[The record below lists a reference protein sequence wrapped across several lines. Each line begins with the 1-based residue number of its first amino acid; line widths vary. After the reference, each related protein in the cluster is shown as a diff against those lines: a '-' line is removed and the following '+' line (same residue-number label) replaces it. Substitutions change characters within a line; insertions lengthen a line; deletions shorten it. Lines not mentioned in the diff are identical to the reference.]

1 MFSRYIAVR
10 KNQWKLKWQTIK
22 ELLHIGV
29 PSSHAGCYGVRRL
42 CSIRNYYRYI
52 GSSTTGIS
60 SDSDQLC
67 IRCIYGFM
75 GAGTGR
81 FYKSK

>member
-10 KNQWKLKWQTIK
+10 KNQWKLEWQTIK

-29 PSSHAGCYGVRRL
+29 PSSMQVGLESGAFAVSG
-42 CSIRNYYRYI
+42 III
-52 GSSTTGIS
+52 GTLGAVQLGITS
-60 SDSDQLC
+60 NSDQLC
-67 IRCIYGFM
+67 IGCLYGFL